1 MDKLYIIIPAYN
13 EEETIETVIKEW
25 YPIVEKLGCPSRL
38 VIVND
43 GSRDRTAEIVSKMQT
58 DHPQL
63 LLLTKENGGHGP
75 AVRYGYRF
83 AADEGADFIFQTDS
97 DGQTVAREFWRF
109 WGRRKE
115 YDFIIGCRPNREDG
129 FARVVVTRT
138 LRLVVRACFGVWLRD
153 VNTPFRLVRRETME
167 EALALI
173 PEDFNLANVALSVIA
188 AKKGARMLS
197 IPITFRPRQGG
208 VNSINIPKIVR
219 MGVKAVGDF
228 AEMNKKL

>member
-13 EEETIETVIKEW
+13 EEETIGDVAEEW
-25 YPIVEKLGCPSRL
+25 YGIVRQLGCASRL

-43 GSRDRTAEIVSKMQT
+43 GSRDRTAEIIRKMQT

-63 LLLTKENGGHGP
+63 LLLSKENGGHGP
-75 AVRYGYRF
+75 AVRYGYQY
-83 AADEGADFIFQTDS
+83 AVSEGADFIFQTDA
-97 DGQTVAREFWRF
+97 DGQTVPREFRKF
-109 WGRRKE
+109 WSRRKD
-115 YDFIIGCRPNREDG
+115 YDFIIGCRLKRGDG

-153 VNTPFRLVRRETME
+153 VNTPYRLIRRETME

-173 PEDFNLANVALSVIA
+173 PEDFDLANVALTVAA

-208 VNSINIPKIVR
+208 TNSINIPKIVR
-219 MGVKAVGDF
+219 MGISAVGDF
-228 AEMNKKL
+228 LALERKL

>member
-1 MDKLYIIIPAYN
+1 MEKLYIIIPAYN
-13 EEETIETVIKEW
+13 EEETIGEVIREW
-25 YPIVEKLGCPSRL
+25 YPIVAKLGCCSRL

-43 GSRDRTAEIVSKMQT
+43 GSRDRTAAIVKEMQT
-58 DHPQL
+58 DQPQL

-75 AVRYGYRF
+75 AVRYGYEF
-83 AADEGADFIFQTDS
+83 AAKEGADFIFQTDS

-109 WGRRKE
+109 WARRKE
-115 YDFIIGCRPNREDG
+115 YDFIIGCRPRREDG

-219 MGVKAVGDF
+219 MGIRAIGDF
-228 AEMNKKL
+228 VKLERKL